1 MPPDTAEF
9 LADVAVVALVVGEG
23 TDAELDPRESLAV
36 VETLCANAA
45 AIVGEPVK
53 TVAVMEQV
61 QHALTRYGR
70 LTVPAFEALVARTG
84 DALSADARQAAF
96 GVLVAVAEADGAV
109 TTMEQTVLRH
119 IAEAWG
125 VTGLAQPGPEV
136 TS

>member
-1 MPPDTAEF
+1 MPPDTAGF

-36 VETLCANAA
+36 VEALCASAE

-61 QHALTRYGR
+61 QHALARYGR
-70 LTVPAFEALVARTG
+70 LTVADFEALVARTG
-84 DALSADARQAAF
+84 GALSADARQAAF
-96 GVLVAVAEADGAV
+96 GVLVAVAEADGSV

-119 IAEAWG
+119 IAEAWS
-125 VTGLAQPGPEV
+125 VSGLDAAG
-136 TS
+136 